1 MSCFVRSAKV
11 QGERNFTSLLFSQN
25 PNPSLVMKNGTV
37 YTIFDLQM
45 GKVSHMG
52 VEQADVTTISTATPW
67 VGLDPGTKE

>member
-1 MSCFVRSAKV
+1 
-11 QGERNFTSLLFSQN
+11 
-25 PNPSLVMKNGTV
+25 MKNGTV